1 MRRGRLLAVLESK
14 WFANEITARPL
25 FDLLCDARH
34 DRGDYLYE
42 RFVSKASLEDVL
54 KFAIKKRVSYIYI
67 GSHCHRSQIHCPNGD
82 HVDVRRLRDVILQQS
97 EAVGT
102 RITGLYL
109 SGCYIVTDK
118 NAATL
123 FGKGDNPYTPRWF
136 GGYGGSPE
144 WFPSSAFDTLFF
156 SEYFAER
163 GHVRDREAIR
173 NVAKRLKW
181 SNNGLARKYRFNLFV
196 RDKDNGIVNLAGS

>member
-34 DRGDYLYE
+34 ERGDYLYE
-42 RFVSKASLEDVL
+42 RFVSQASLEDVL

-67 GSHCHRSQIHCPNGD
+67 GSHCHRGQIHCPNDD
-82 HVDVRRLRDVILQQS
+82 HVDIRRLRDVILRQS
-97 EAVGT
+97 EAIGT
-102 RITGLYL
+102 RIAGFYI
-109 SGCYIVTDK
+109 SGCYVVNDK
-118 NAATL
+118 NAKAF
-123 FGKGDNPYTPRWF
+123 FGKPDNPFTPRWF

-156 SEYFAER
+156 SEYFVER
-163 GHVRDREAIR
+163 TYVRDHEAIR
-173 NVAKRLKW
+173 KVAKRLTWKK
-181 SNNGLARKYRFNLFV
+181 NALAKKYKFNIYV
-196 RDKDNGIVNLAGS
+196 RDKENGVVNLAQS

>member
-1 MRRGRLLAVLESK
+1 
-14 WFANEITARPL
+14 
-25 FDLLCDARH
+25 
-34 DRGDYLYE
+34 
-42 RFVSKASLEDVL
+42 
-54 KFAIKKRVSYIYI
+54 
-67 GSHCHRSQIHCPNGD
+67 
-82 HVDVRRLRDVILQQS
+82 
-97 EAVGT
+97 AVGT
-102 RITGLYL
+102 RMAGLYL

-118 NAATL
+118 NAAAL
-123 FGKGDNPYTPRWF
+123 FGKGDNSYTPHWF

-196 RDKDNGIVNLAGS
+196 RDKDNGIVNLAGP